1 MVVRLKNVIMKTSAY
16 FLIFTAVDD
25 GARKKHQ
32 PAMKDLLLV
41 AKDYHGWCIIF
52 AKQLFMVVHTLSME
66 IKKLLFLVYL
76 NSRCLRLI
84 LKIFLDFI
92 HSLSNVITRRGAY
105 VFHALY
111 FLLFKCSAYLRVVK
125 ITQTDNSSQF

>member
-66 IKKLLFLVYL
+66 IKKSLPSLLGFTLWNTV
-76 NSRCLRLI
+76 I
-84 LKIFLDFI
+84 LK
-92 HSLSNVITRRGAY
+92 T
-105 VFHALY
+105 
-111 FLLFKCSAYLRVVK
+111 
-125 ITQTDNSSQF
+125 